1 VSDGLQQSFYVFF
14 KSFYDT
20 FWVNFY
26 TLCESGSISLLVAV
40 QLFQLVFPQ
49 LNHLDTFVESPPA
62 TCLFLNPLF
71 YLADLLPFSLAV
83 SQPFLFYFSLQCW
96 DRTQCFSH
104 MKHELSY

>member
-62 TCLFLNPLF
+62 TCLFPVKPSGHLCRKSTGH
-71 YLADLLPFSLAV
+71 LLV
-83 SQPFLFYFSLQCW
+83 SKPSFLLG
-96 DRTQCFSH
+96 
-104 MKHELSY
+104 